1 MLEQNSP
8 NPVRIAEV
16 EAAAAILL
24 KMAERARVN
33 LPKYAAICIVLKV
46 GPNAHDLEL
55 ALNRLI
61 AHSALTGTE
70 ITLASTRQVMKE
82 LIDAQAREAVDLLLQ
97 KERALRYGA
106 KPPKIGPHYLPA
118 ADRNFAF
125 LLLKTGNAGKI
136 SRVRQELEVNMREGE
151 RECLARRDPYEREL
165 ECRAKRKQS

>member
-8 NPVRIAEV
+8 NPIRTAEV
-16 EAAAAILL
+16 EAAAAILR
-24 KMAERARVN
+24 KMAERARVK
-33 LPKYAAICIVLKV
+33 LPKNVALCIAQNL
-46 GPNAHDLEL
+46 GSNAPDLEL
-55 ALNRLI
+55 ALKRLI

-70 ITLASTRQVMKE
+70 ITLASTQQVLKG
-82 LIDAQAREAVDLLLQ
+82 LIKAQARETLDLILQ